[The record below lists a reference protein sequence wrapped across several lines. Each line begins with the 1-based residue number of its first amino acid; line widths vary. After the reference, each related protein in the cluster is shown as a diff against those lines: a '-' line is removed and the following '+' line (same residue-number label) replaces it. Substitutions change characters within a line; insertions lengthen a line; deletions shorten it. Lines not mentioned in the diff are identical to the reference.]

1 MKPFLIGLVFSVV
14 AMTTSAQCPTEPL
27 VLGSQDA
34 IDNFSTNYPN
44 CTEVNVPV
52 FIDEIDGPIDNLNG
66 LIQLL
71 YIESLNIQY
80 THLEDFSG
88 LNNLNQMN
96 EFRLFRNNFL
106 LNFNGLES
114 LTEVESFNVI
124 QNNALNTSQGLD
136 NLVLVD
142 YFNLYEN
149 AMLSDLNS
157 FSGITEL
164 ISFRVSANNFNTL
177 SGFENLST
185 VSNELFISGENLTNI
200 SELSNV
206 FNSFTGSLYFVN
218 NAQLEDLSALTNLTN
233 VENLILVG
241 SESLTDLTGFENL
254 SQVNDLLRIGF
265 NPQLESLEVLS
276 GLVSVGNLDIYEN
289 ENLTSLTGLESL
301 EVIGENFYLMDNPN
315 LTEINALQ
323 NVNPQGLQQVVI
335 SRNTSLSTCDNDFVC
350 QVIFD
355 PEISEEIQA
364 NANGCNSVPQVAARC
379 ILEVPQ
385 AKSLPTLDLWPS
397 PANQGLNVLAG
408 GAFIRALDV
417 YNVQGEL
424 IDTVRYTADQTLSQA
439 ELNVSAYASGLY
451 FISINTDRGLVHS
464 KFIKR

>member
-1 MKPFLIGLVFSVV
+1 MKPFVIGLVFSVV

-44 CTEVNVPV
+44 CTHLSAPLY
-52 FIDEIDGPIDNLNG
+52 IDEVDGVINNLLGLSAVESAYLIKIQNTHIAHLNG
-66 LIQLL
+66 LENLLSIQELWLNSNYNLIDFAGLDLIANIDLL
-71 YIESLNIQY
+71 NVIDNTALESADGLGSLSQISQLNFFDNTSLTDLTALSQITQLNGLRIAGNNL
-80 THLEDFSG
+80 TTLDGLSNLVSVEGEIFVSNEQVINLNVFSG
-88 LNNLNQMN
+88 LNNLTASLFLWNNPVLTDVSVFQEVTQLQDLVIVGCNQ
-96 EFRLFRNNFL
+96 
-106 LNFNGLES
+106 
-114 LTEVESFNVI
+114 I
-124 QNNALNTSQGLD
+124 QGFQ
-136 NLVLVD
+136 
-142 YFNLYEN
+142 
-149 AMLSDLNS
+149 
-157 FSGITEL
+157 
-164 ISFRVSANNFNTL
+164 
-177 SGFENLST
+177 GFENLT
-185 VSNELFISGENLTNI
+185 
-200 SELSNV
+200 
-206 FNSFTGSLYFVN
+206 
-218 NAQLEDLSALTNLTN
+218 
-233 VENLILVG
+233 
-241 SESLTDLTGFENL
+241 
-254 SQVNDLLRIGF
+254 QVAGIFRLGF
-265 NPQLESLEVLS
+265 NPQMIDLTAFGNLS
-276 GLVSVGNLDIYEN
+276 AVGSLDIYEN
-289 ENLTSLTGLESL
+289 DNLLSLDGLEGL
-301 EVIGENFYLMDNPN
+301 IEVTEAVYLMDNPN
-315 LTEINALQ
+315 LMDIGALESI
-323 NVNPQGLQQVVI
+323 NPQGLQQVVI

-408 GAFIRALDV
+408 GAFIRGLDV

-424 IDTVRYTADQTLSQA
+424 IDTVRYTSDQTLSQA